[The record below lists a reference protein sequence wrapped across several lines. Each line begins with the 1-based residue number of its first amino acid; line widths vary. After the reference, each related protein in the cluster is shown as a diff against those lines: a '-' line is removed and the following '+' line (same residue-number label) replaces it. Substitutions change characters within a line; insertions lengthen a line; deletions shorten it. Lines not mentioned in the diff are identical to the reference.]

1 MKAVSAVLLMLMCTA
16 VFAQDNNSTPASD
29 TEQSPQSIAELV
41 TSVREGTAT
50 RRAELERREQRFI
63 EQREQ
68 RSSLLEEATTRRE
81 QEEAEADRLR
91 LAYEQ
96 GERELADLATALD
109 ERSGDLAEVFTVVSQ
124 VAADAVPMV
133 QNSMVSAQLGQRIPF
148 LEELADTRTIPTAAQ
163 LRQLWLLFLDEMT
176 LSGQVA
182 RYEVPIITATGE
194 EQLRQV
200 TRIGTFSALSD
211 GEYLRFLP
219 ESGRLLA
226 LSRQP
231 IGVDSANARAF
242 EQGDEALARVA
253 IDPSRGAILSLI
265 VQRPE
270 LAERVQ
276 QGGMIGY
283 IIIGIGLLGFALGI
297 QRVLVVSLA
306 SRRFEQVLKNDRN
319 DGNHAISQLQEI
331 AKNKSFLNDADAM
344 SVKMDEIVS
353 IAAERLKRGLS
364 TLAIFAAVSPLLGL
378 LGTVTGMIE
387 TFQVIT
393 LFGAGDPRLMSGGIS
408 QALVTTQLG
417 LAVAIPILLLHSYLQ
432 GRTNSLITRLDE
444 IASDLF
450 ATGRAQESIHV

>member
-200 TRIGTFSALSD
+200 
-211 GEYLRFLP
+211 
-219 ESGRLLA
+219 
-226 LSRQP
+226 
-231 IGVDSANARAF
+231 
-242 EQGDEALARVA
+242 
-253 IDPSRGAILSLI
+253 
-265 VQRPE
+265 
-270 LAERVQ
+270 
-276 QGGMIGY
+276 
-283 IIIGIGLLGFALGI
+283 
-297 QRVLVVSLA
+297 
-306 SRRFEQVLKNDRN
+306 
-319 DGNHAISQLQEI
+319 
-331 AKNKSFLNDADAM
+331 
-344 SVKMDEIVS
+344 
-353 IAAERLKRGLS
+353 
-364 TLAIFAAVSPLLGL
+364 
-378 LGTVTGMIE
+378 
-387 TFQVIT
+387 
-393 LFGAGDPRLMSGGIS
+393 
-408 QALVTTQLG
+408 
-417 LAVAIPILLLHSYLQ
+417 
-432 GRTNSLITRLDE
+432 
-444 IASDLF
+444 
-450 ATGRAQESIHV
+450 